1 MESGSQYLILNQ
13 LFNDS
18 FAVLLRRHLR
28 KLLDFSVI
36 ENKLPNTQQNKTKQK
51 RKQVVCE
58 ESSSCA
64 NLLHVHCGTH
74 LQLLIEFDTE

>member
-58 ESSSCA
+58 VFEAFSYLALSETSY
-64 NLLHVHCGTH
+64 LRPL
-74 LQLLIEFDTE
+74 